1 LNQIL
6 CSYVFRMKCLRLHFF
21 IITFDYRSPIR
32 EHEHL
37 VLDDTISYVV
47 VALHC
52 IALLEFFEISTRT
65 VF

>member
-1 LNQIL
+1 
-6 CSYVFRMKCLRLHFF
+6 MKWLRLHFF